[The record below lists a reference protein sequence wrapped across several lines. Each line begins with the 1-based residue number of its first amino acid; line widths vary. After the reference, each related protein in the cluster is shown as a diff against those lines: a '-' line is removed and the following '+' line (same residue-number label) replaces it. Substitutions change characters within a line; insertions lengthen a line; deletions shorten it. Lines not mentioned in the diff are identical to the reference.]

1 MNSEII
7 SQLQYFALYTICGIA
22 IGMFF
27 DKLRILRRSFKTPDI
42 VTYIEDII
50 FGIITGIFL
59 IIIIF
64 VLNNGELRFYIFL
77 ALLLG
82 NILYLSTISKYFIK
96 LNVTIITT
104 FKHVII
110 KAFMIITF
118 PIRKLLYLLKKYILS
133 LILKPFRILTI
144 NAKKVF
150 KTKKIKKF
158 LQIKKDFKK

>member
-22 IGMFF
+22 IGIFF
-27 DKLRILRRSFKTPDI
+27 DIFRILRRSFKTPDI
-42 VTYIEDII
+42 VTYIEDTI

-82 NILYLSTISKYFIK
+82 NILYL
-96 LNVTIITT
+96 
-104 FKHVII
+104 
-110 KAFMIITF
+110 
-118 PIRKLLYLLKKYILS
+118 
-133 LILKPFRILTI
+133 
-144 NAKKVF
+144 
-150 KTKKIKKF
+150 
-158 LQIKKDFKK
+158 